1 MPPLKNDRTGPG
13 GTSRLLREL
22 RSIRVVVFHPDDT
35 DGQELIGQLRRIGCQ
50 VQAFWPPRDRL
61 PPETDLVFLAVRPE
75 VADFEPAW
83 IKREDAP
90 PVIVVV
96 HYENPT
102 MVESVLRMNAC
113 GVVASPVKSFGLL
126 TAIVVALSQVERERD
141 RQKYVAKLEQRLAGM
156 RKVAKAK
163 TILMQTRNVS
173 EDDAYKL
180 IREQAM
186 AKRVTTEEIAD
197 AIIKA
202 NDILSFDGKST
213 PERD

>member
-1 MPPLKNDRTGPG
+1 MTVG
-13 GTSRLLREL
+13 GTSRLLRDL
-22 RSIRVVVFHPDDT
+22 RSLQVVVYHPDDT
-35 DGQELIGQLRRIGCQ
+35 DGQELIAQLRRIGCQ
-50 VQAFWPPRDRL
+50 VKAFWPPRDRL
-61 PPETDLVFLAVRPE
+61 QDSADLVFLAVRPE
-75 VADFEPAW
+75 VAGFEPAW
-83 IKREDAP
+83 ARRDDAP

-96 HYENPT
+96 NYENPT

-126 TAIVVALSQVERERD
+126 TAIVVARHQFERD
-141 RQKYVAKLEQRLAGM
+141 RDRVKYIAKLEQRLSGM

-163 TILMQTRNVS
+163 TILIQTRGVS

-202 NDILSFDGKST
+202 NDILSFDGKGD
-213 PERD
+213 RD